1 MAAGIIAAA
10 LLAGTAHAAP
20 DRARLGAAEAE
31 DFALSAQARV
41 TVGEEGIEG
50 TPATRTRKS
59 GFSGSAS
66 VIDFSGRGRGIS
78 AGRAGAVAPSATPLA
93 LGPVQLPRFFP
104 LAPRA
109 ITSGFG
115 PRQHPILGGQ
125 RNHAGVDLAAQY
137 GAPIGA
143 TAAGTVRSAGW
154 AGGYGLMVVVDHAGG
169 TQTVYGHMSR
179 LGVAAG
185 QTVRVGD
192 VIGFVGSTGLST
204 GPHVHYEVRVRG
216 QAVNPAGARR

>member
-1 MAAGIIAAA
+1 MATGIIAA
-10 LLAGTAHAAP
+10 LLVGLAGHPASDP
-20 DRARLGAAEAE
+20 VRLGAAEAP
-31 DFALSAQARV
+31 DFAPAAQARV

-50 TPATRTRKS
+50 APARNARKS
-59 GFSGSAS
+59 GFSGSGA
-66 VIDFSGRGRGIS
+66 VIDFTGRGRRGGEAAS
-78 AGRAGAVAPSATPLA
+78 PAAPSALS
-93 LGPVQLPRFFP
+93 GPGELPKFFP

-115 PRQHPILGGQ
+115 PRQHPILGGL
-125 RNHAGVDLAAQY
+125 RGHAGVDLAAQY

-143 TAAGTVRSAGW
+143 TAAGRVRAAGW
-154 AGGYGLMVVVDHAGG
+154 SGGYGLMVVVDHPGG

-179 LGVAAG
+179 LAVQAG
-185 QTVRVGD
+185 QAVRVGD
-192 VIGFVGSTGLST
+192 VVGFVGSTGLST